1 VQAHAFGTTH
11 IFTLVQRDQ
20 TFSIL
25 DIVHDKVFTLDSR
38 GTIVDANASL
48 LEFLGERRESVISRN
63 VCEFPLISAMIP
75 WESPGAMPGGGL
87 HDTTTPFHSKD
98 GLFHYEVRS
107 KPILC
112 DDGDEGLVIVIND
125 RSDVE
130 NLRAMNEQYRLNLDA
145 ITGDLSL
152 LVVNFLPDGRTIS
165 GNAMFISRFFLP
177 RRLQTGQN
185 SFPF

>member
-1 VQAHAFGTTH
+1 MT
-11 IFTLVQRDQ
+11 
-20 TFSIL
+20 S
-25 DIVHDKVFTLDSR
+25 
-38 GTIVDANASL
+38 
-48 LEFLGERRESVISRN
+48 
-63 VCEFPLISAMIP
+63 
-75 WESPGAMPGGGL
+75 
-87 HDTTTPFHSKD
+87 FHSKD
-98 GLFHYEVRS
+98 GLSHYEVES

-165 GNAMFISRFFLP
+165 GNAMFISRFFPSSQTADGTEFFSLLKPADAESLKSCICGLSP
-177 RRLQTGQN
+177 RERVTSHIFSMNDPRGERR
-185 SFPF
+185 